1 MNIGKNKI
9 TFGIK
14 QLTMF
19 FPDFDRFVDKK
30 GIENIVDSWDSM
42 FKKIEYDYDL
52 AEQHFKQAIYNII
65 YTSKTTPSFSD
76 VLNAMRELNKEY
88 ELQRIRN
95 KS

>member
-1 MNIGKNKI
+1 MLVGREVLG
-9 TFGIK
+9 FGLE

-19 FPDFDRFVDKK
+19 YPDFDRFIDKK
-30 GIENIVDSWDSM
+30 GIETIIDAWYSM